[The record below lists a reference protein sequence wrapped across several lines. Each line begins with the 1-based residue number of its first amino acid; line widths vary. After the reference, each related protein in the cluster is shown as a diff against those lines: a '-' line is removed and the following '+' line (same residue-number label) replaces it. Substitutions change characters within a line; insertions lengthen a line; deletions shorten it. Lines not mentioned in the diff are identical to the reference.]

1 MPLIQPP
8 PIYDNRPK
16 VGPSAIG
23 ATHTPT
29 PVRSLA
35 TEPSYKATAIDT
47 RYQDR
52 LSVLSHIEGSP
63 WTVDWYS
70 QVLGRDSAAQ
80 GQQQG
85 TKAVH
90 QQYHVIVGME
100 IRVQSELN
108 HSQDQTSGEST
119 YGGSSVVYPFL
130 VPNKGDIF
138 TAELFD
144 GSLGIFELTSVGMLS
159 VMREACHTVEYIMVG
174 MGDKER
180 IADLLSKVIQE
191 SYFVKDFIYH
201 GQNPILVKSD
211 YDDLQSLQRQYY
223 TLVRA
228 YMHATYSKEYATLV
242 MPGQVEP
249 TYDRFLVQA
258 VHAHF
263 DHRMQ
268 DDLKYVRLLNVED
281 DPVMRSM
288 SLWDVLK
295 YRERDIFNSCFTK
308 IGWVDSS
315 TFTKHPIFEGIRWSG
330 IKRVFYPMDPLER
343 VDNEPWTGEK
353 AIGSSFAT
361 MDTSVKSRHW
371 AKLKKQLA
379 TELSV
384 PEQDIT
390 DEQMYKAMG
399 IKPLFQDDYYIFS
412 KAFYD
417 NDKAQGAQ
425 SILEATVNKFIDRK
439 AISFSEIRW
448 LADRCHYWSPCE
460 VYFYLPVLIILI
472 RAVIQS
478 I

>member
-1 MPLIQPP
+1 MPLIKPP
-8 PIYDNRPK
+8 PSYDNRPMS
-16 VGPSAIG
+16 GQSAIG
-23 ATHTPT
+23 STHTPV

-35 TEPSYKATAIDT
+35 HEPSYKATAIDT

-63 WTVDWYS
+63 WTVDYYS
-70 QVLGRDSAAQ
+70 QVVGRDSAVH

-85 TKAVH
+85 THAIH
-90 QQYHVIVGME
+90 QQYHAIVGME
-100 IRVQSELN
+100 IRVQNELT
-108 HSQDQTSGEST
+108 HSQDASNGEST
-119 YGGSSVVYPFL
+119 YSGTSVVYPFI

-144 GSLGIFELTSVGMLS
+144 GTLGIFEITNSEMLS
-159 VMREACHTVEYIMVG
+159 VMRESCHTIEYILVG
-174 MGDKER
+174 KNDKAR
-180 IADLLSKVIQE
+180 IADLLNKVIKE

-211 YDDLQSLQRQYY
+211 FDDLQALQRQYY
-223 TLVRA
+223 TLVRS
-228 YMHATYSKEYATLV
+228 YMHVAYSREYATLV
-242 MPGQVEP
+242 LPGQVEP
-249 TYDRFLVQA
+249 TYDRFVVQA
-258 VHAHF
+258 VHSHF
-263 DHRMQ
+263 DHRLQ
-268 DDLKYVRLLNVED
+268 DELKYIRLLNVED

-295 YRERDIFNSCFTK
+295 YRERDIFHTCFTK
-308 IGWVDSS
+308 IGWVSTA
-315 TFTKHPIFEGIRWSG
+315 TFTKQPIFEGIRWSG
-330 IKRVFYPMDPLER
+330 IKRILYPMDYLER

-353 AIGSSFAT
+353 AIGSSFAG

-371 AKLKKQLA
+371 GKLKSQLA
-379 TELSV
+379 TDTSV
-384 PEQDIT
+384 PVEDIT
-390 DEQMYKAMG
+390 DDQIYRAMG
-399 IKPLFQDDYYIFS
+399 IKPLFEDDYYIFS

-417 NDKAQGAQ
+417 NDKSEGAQ
-425 SILEATVNKFIDRK
+425 SVLEAMVNKFIDRK
-439 AISFSEIRW
+439 AISFGEIRW